1 MKRTLV
7 GLIVLGLFLAA
18 CGPAKGSS
26 ANPGPAATGSPS
38 PVAITVYF
46 TNLANFQVGKEPYE
60 TAVTRTVPATNDL
73 PQAVLMQ
80 LFQGPTA
87 AEKGQGLAVFFSG
100 ATGFSK
106 LTIEDGVARVYLTGD
121 CNSNGATYT
130 VANLIDTNLKQFP
143 EIKWIKIYDPTGET
157 ETPNG
162 QSSSIPFCLEP

>member
-1 MKRTLV
+1 MKRTFMGLV
-7 GLIVLGLFLAA
+7 ILVLFLAA
-18 CGPAKGSS
+18 CSLTPASPTTG
-26 ANPGPAATGSPS
+26 GPAATSSPS
-38 PVAITVYF
+38 TQTITVFF